1 MNKEKL
7 PKQALNQKPFHEH
20 YCSDGHN
27 GIKYWV
33 ITLKDSAGTSK
44 EGRKKELYWM
54 YKLKTYTPYGP
65 NERGVYEAF

>member
-44 EGRKKELYWM
+44 E
-54 YKLKTYTPYGP
+54 
-65 NERGVYEAF
+65 